1 MERIL
6 IIEDE
11 PDIQE
16 LLRNYLEEEGYETE
30 QALDGIE
37 GIGKFRKRKFDSS
50 GRYAS
55 KSGRLRSAGNDTS
68 GIRDSGNY
76 AYRS

>member
-1 MERIL
+1 MEKIL

-16 LLRNYLEEEGYETE
+16 LLKNYLEEEGYETE

-37 GIGKFRKRKFDSS
+37 GIGKFRKRKF
-50 GRYAS
+50 
-55 KSGRLRSAGNDTS
+55 
-68 GIRDSGNY
+68 
-76 AYRS
+76 